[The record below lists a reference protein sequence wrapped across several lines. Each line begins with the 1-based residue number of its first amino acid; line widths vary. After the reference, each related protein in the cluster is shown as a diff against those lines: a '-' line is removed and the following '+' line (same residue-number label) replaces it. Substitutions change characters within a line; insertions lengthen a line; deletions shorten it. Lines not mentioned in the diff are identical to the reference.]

1 MTREKL
7 INLSKHLTSDRDD
20 YLSAFHKNMNLYVSQ
35 PDFTIR
41 EISER
46 SGLSFS
52 TINTVLYGNNRDYKL
67 STIIGLSKAMNVS
80 IDELVGCSTLNEEER
95 YLIQEY
101 RSSSRQDQLLIHW
114 FIHMQKQLRT
124 CDVPTRQQTVL
135 IMQMCQDE
143 TGGLLITDQ
152 YLPCQLSDSESIQHS
167 NIFMGIQLPCCDY
180 MPDYSPY
187 DYIMLANDRL
197 PKINEDCIILSSG
210 KCYIVKRI
218 PSDKSD
224 TLTCIDKQ
232 GKIYYYP
239 APDDIMG
246 YIVCTQ
252 INEEFYQ
259 R

>member
-7 INLSKHLTSDRDD
+7 INLSKYLTSDRDN

-80 IDELVGCSTLNEEER
+80 IDELVGCSTLDEEER
-95 YLIQEY
+95 YLIQAY
-101 RSSSRQDQLLIHW
+101 RSSSRQEQLLIHW
-114 FIHMQKQLRT
+114 FVQMQKQLQD
-124 CDVPTRQQTVL
+124 CDAPTRQPSVL
-135 IMQMCQDE
+135 IMQMRQDE
-143 TGGLLITDQ
+143 TGGLLITNQ
-152 YLPCQLSDSESIQHS
+152 YQPYQLPDSENKKHQH
-167 NIFMGIQLPCCDY
+167 IFMGVQLPCCDY

-187 DYIMLANDRL
+187 DYIMLANDRP
-197 PKINEDCIILSSG
+197 PKINEDCIILSAG

-224 TLTCIDKQ
+224 TLRCIDKQ

-239 APDDIMG
+239 APEDIMG